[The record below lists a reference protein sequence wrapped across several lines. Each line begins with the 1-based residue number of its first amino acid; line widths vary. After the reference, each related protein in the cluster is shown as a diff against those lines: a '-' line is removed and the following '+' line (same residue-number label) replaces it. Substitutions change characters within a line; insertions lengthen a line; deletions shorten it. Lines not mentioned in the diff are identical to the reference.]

1 MCLRMSSGFLRI
13 ASSLVCAGTFVF
25 LSCEEHHVG
34 ELPEV
39 QRERGAEKPA
49 RAEEHANADTRTEAA
64 APTASPIGTPVDLFP
79 EKKP

>member
-1 MCLRMSSGFLRI
+1 MTSGLLRI

-39 QRERGAEKPA
+39 QRERGV
-49 RAEEHANADTRTEAA
+49 EEHNPKAAEHREPKSEHA
-64 APTASPIGTPVDLFP
+64 APADAASPAGTPVDLFP

>member
-1 MCLRMSSGFLRI
+1 MSSGFLRI

-25 LSCEEHHVG
+25 LSCEKHHVG

-39 QRERGAEKPA
+39 QRERGVNNHAE
-49 RAEEHANADTRTEAA
+49 TERGAPDEKAGHA
-64 APTASPIGTPVDLFP
+64 APAESSTPAGTPVDMFP